1 MVHVENNYSLE
12 KYAASIPFLNCFFP
26 QLQYANNDALWPSA
40 MMWQIPKQFRVDKG
54 KETLAGM
61 NSHFNPGQRRGGLIL
76 RDNLE
81 IMNIHNLKK

>member
-1 MVHVENNYSLE
+1 MAKRDDVTNTKTVSCGQN
-12 KYAASIPFLNCFFP
+12 
-26 QLQYANNDALWPSA
+26 
-40 MMWQIPKQFRVDKG
+40 VDKS